1 MEKFNGELKMAQ
13 GKGGA
18 YIEIPFN
25 VENVFGAKRVKVK
38 ATFDG
43 VEYRGSIVKMGG
55 GCHIIGVTKEIRGKI
70 NKNFGDMVLVTVEKD
85 EEERVVQVPEDLELE
100 LARDK
105 EINDTWNSMSFSNR
119 KKYVN
124 WIVSAKR
131 EETRSN
137 RVKESLRMLKNKK
150 SLIS

>member
-1 MEKFNGELKMAQ
+1 M
-13 GKGGA
+13 
-18 YIEIPFN
+18 
-25 VENVFGAKRVKVK
+25 GAKTVKVK
-38 ATFDG
+38 VTFDG

-70 NKNFGDMVLVTVEKD
+70 NKDFGDMVLVTVEKD

-105 EINDTWNSMSFSNR
+105 EINDTWNSMSFLNR

>member
-1 MEKFNGELKMAQ
+1 MIN
-13 GKGGA
+13 
-18 YIEIPFN
+18 FN
-25 VENVFGAKRVKVK
+25 VEKVLGAKTVKVK
-38 ATFDG
+38 VTFDG

-70 NKNFGDMVLVTVEKD
+70 NKDFGDMVLVTVEKD

-105 EINDTWNSMSFSNR
+105 EINDTWNSMSFLNR